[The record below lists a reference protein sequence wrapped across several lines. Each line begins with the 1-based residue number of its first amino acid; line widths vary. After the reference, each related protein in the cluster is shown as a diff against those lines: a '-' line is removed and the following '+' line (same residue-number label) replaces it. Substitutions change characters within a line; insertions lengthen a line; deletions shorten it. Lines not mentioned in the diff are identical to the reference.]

1 MLEVEY
7 IQEYDSEAF
16 RSHTFVGFVVG
27 FEVATKQVL
36 KQVLSLEY
44 ALSPLLQKSHPSMST
59 RIERCH
65 CHYQ

>member
-27 FEVATKQVL
+27 FEVATK

-44 ALSPLLQKSHPSMST
+44 ALSPLLQKSHPSMSN
-59 RIERCH
+59 RIKIYISDH
-65 CHYQ
+65 